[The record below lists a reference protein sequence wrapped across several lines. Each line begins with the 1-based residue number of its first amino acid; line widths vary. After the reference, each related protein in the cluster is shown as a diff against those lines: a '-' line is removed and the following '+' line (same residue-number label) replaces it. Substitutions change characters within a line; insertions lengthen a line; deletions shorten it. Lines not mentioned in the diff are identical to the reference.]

1 MTKRERRTFTKEF
14 KEQIV
19 QLHLSGKPRN
29 EIIKEYELTPSSF
42 DKWVR
47 QHKTSGSFE
56 EKDNRTPE
64 QEELIRLRKENQRL
78 MMENDILKQ
87 AALIMGQSRC
97 VIRNNRQKYSVSA
110 MCAVLQLPRSTYYY
124 EAKVRDV
131 QDEELT
137 ALIVKV
143 FKDSRNIYGQRK
155 IKRELQRQGWTVSR
169 RRIGRIMKEQG
180 LVSKYTVAQF
190 KPSKTTVNE
199 SEVGNV
205 LNREFNQDEELKL
218 IVSDLTYV
226 RVMQNWHYICVLVDL
241 YNREIIGYSAGPNK
255 SAELVQRAFSTV
267 KYNLNRLELFH
278 TDRGSE
284 FKNKLIDEALETFG
298 IERSL
303 SEKGTPY
310 DNAVAE
316 ATFKTIKTEFV
327 SGRVFE
333 SQQKLD
339 LELFDYVNWFNN
351 IRIHG
356 SLDYLT
362 PNEYKR
368 KHQAE
373 MSRIK

>member
-1 MTKRERRTFTKEF
+1 
-14 KEQIV
+14 
-19 QLHLSGKPRN
+19 
-29 EIIKEYELTPSSF
+29 
-42 DKWVR
+42 
-47 QHKTSGSFE
+47 
-56 EKDNRTPE
+56 
-64 QEELIRLRKENQRL
+64 
-78 MMENDILKQ
+78 
-87 AALIMGQSRC
+87 
-97 VIRNNRQKYSVSA
+97 

-124 EAKVRDV
+124 EAKIRDD
-131 QDEELT
+131 QDDEIT
-137 ALIVKV
+137 ALIVEI

-155 IKRELQRQGWTVSR
+155 IKKELLKKGWTVSR

-205 LNREFNQDEELKL
+205 LNREFNQDKELKV

-226 RVMQNWHYICVLVDL
+226 RVRQKWYYICVLVDL
-241 YNREIIGYSAGPNK
+241 YNREIIGHSAGPKK

-298 IERSL
+298 IARSL

-327 SGRVFE
+327 NGRVFD
-333 SQQKLD
+333 SQQELD
-339 LELFDYVNWFNN
+339 LELFDYVNWFNT

-362 PNEYKR
+362 PIEYKR
-368 KHQAE
+368 KHQKVLSKV
-373 MSRIK
+373 M